1 MNTIEKLQSRIDAFD
16 FYHADCGGYCPS
28 VNVRVYGRIKDI
40 DEIAEDMKLKEPFKS
55 QAVEKVKA
63 RDESEYGSYFWNTC
77 EYEGKYA
84 MDVIFESVAHN
95 IDEPEQKHIRIL
107 KKYKQKSGFF
117 GRSGGHFCIGLTK
130 DDLEEFLNLAEE
142 EKDYAKEHL
151 KELGDTLDAIEWGLE
166 QVKQIANGVPES
178 IFEAIK
184 SDLEEEAYELE
195 EIWKEEQTPR
205 YKVDKLREWEKTLSS
220 DEREKVKRSIIS
232 IEKTLEK

>member
-1 MNTIEKLQSRIDAFD
+1 M
-16 FYHADCGGYCPS
+16 
-28 VNVRVYGRIKDI
+28 
-40 DEIAEDMKLKEPFKS
+40 
-55 QAVEKVKA
+55 
-63 RDESEYGSYFWNTC
+63 
-77 EYEGKYA
+77 
-84 MDVIFESVAHN
+84 
-95 IDEPEQKHIRIL
+95 
-107 KKYKQKSGFF
+107 
-117 GRSGGHFCIGLTK
+117 TK